1 MHILVPV
8 SGLDQEKTLTSIS
21 THFGYGLHQRP
32 NSKLVPLCF
41 RFKFVLNGVQSQ
53 VRRTGEH
60 NAFQQLLMSLSVVSL
75 QTYLGA

>member
-21 THFGYGLHQRP
+21 ISLWVWTTPKAELQARP
-32 NSKLVPLCF
+32 LMFPFKL
-41 RFKFVLNGVQSQ
+41 VLNGVQSQ